1 MNLQR
6 RTFLKSVL
14 ATGGTVALG
23 TSVLPATVMAHWPK
37 AAFEAKSVE
46 EALKTLFES
55 NEVTESDKITIGAPE
70 IAENGAVVPIEV
82 TVDLP
87 NIQSIAIISEKNP
100 VPLIAQF
107 NFPEPAN
114 ATGWLKTRIKMNET
128 SNVVIVVK
136 SDNQLFVARRDVK
149 VTIGGCGG

>member
-6 RTFLKSVL
+6 RTFLKTVL

-23 TSVLPATVMAHWPK
+23 AGILPTTVMAHWPK
-37 AAFEAKSVE
+37 AAFEAESVE
-46 EALKTLFES
+46 DALKILFES
-55 NEVTESDKITIGAPE
+55 NEITESDKITIGGPE

-87 NIQSIAIISEKNP
+87 NIQSIAIIGDKNP

-107 NFPEPAN
+107 NFPEPTN

-128 SNVVIVVK
+128 SNVVVVVK
-136 SDNQLFVARRDVK
+136 ADNQLFVARRNVK